1 MSLCFT
7 LAALILAASAAH
19 QPSLAGGSMISFASD
34 VQAQAKPNSQPETP
48 DAFLQRQMQRRH
60 IPGMQVVIARHGQII
75 LSRSFGV
82 ANLQDHTPVTKDTVF
97 AIYSI
102 TKAFTGVAATQLI
115 EQGKLDLTAP
125 VSRYL
130 DGLPSAWQPITIR
143 QLLTHTSGLPNIV
156 DNDTGGIIAPTE
168 QSAWAKVLAMPLAF
182 APGERFSYC
191 QTNYLLIGRIIDKL
205 SNQPFTQFITEQQLN
220 KLGMPLTTYGDFHTV
235 IPHGVRD
242 YSLVRGV
249 PDSAPISKRYVNEF
263 AEFSPGV
270 LTAAGLNTNAEELV
284 RWALAVQ
291 QGRFFR
297 DKASLDLLWTPG
309 SLNNGSTQ
317 GFSQLFNGYA
327 LGWPVLVRPEHRALA
342 PIGGGRAALF
352 VYPDDDLIIVILTNL
367 KRANPEDFVDKLASL
382 YIPSMKADTGFG
394 FPAASKA
401 LHAAV
406 MSSGG
411 YQQLNAALDHA
422 AAQGHPYKLSEQD
435 WEDLG
440 GHLFQIDQPE
450 DALIVLN
457 KNVALHPDVADAYD
471 ILAVIYHQ
479 LGNEPLHDK
488 NHQRFVE
495 LKAKE
500 PKP

>member
-205 SNQPFTQFITEQQLN
+205 EILRLIKRNPHPTDRRRWLLHLMPAARSRLQQA
-220 KLGMPLTTYGDFHTV
+220 GEYGDVT
-235 IPHGVRD
+235 
-242 YSLVRGV
+242 RG
-249 PDSAPISKRYVNEF
+249 E
-263 AEFSPGV
+263 
-270 LTAAGLNTNAEELV
+270 
-284 RWALAVQ
+284 ALAGVSEDDRQ
-291 QGRFFR
+291 H
-297 DKASLDLLWTPG
+297 LLRT
-309 SLNNGSTQ
+309 LETLKENLTQ
-317 GFSQLFNGYA
+317 A
-327 LGWPVLVRPEHRALA
+327 CDA
-342 PIGGGRAALF
+342 PFAGQ
-352 VYPDDDLIIVILTNL
+352 
-367 KRANPEDFVDKLASL
+367 KRASH
-382 YIPSMKADTGFG
+382 G
-394 FPAASKA
+394 
-401 LHAAV
+401 
-406 MSSGG
+406 
-411 YQQLNAALDHA
+411 
-422 AAQGHPYKLSEQD
+422 
-435 WEDLG
+435 
-440 GHLFQIDQPE
+440 
-450 DALIVLN
+450 
-457 KNVALHPDVADAYD
+457 
-471 ILAVIYHQ
+471 
-479 LGNEPLHDK
+479 
-488 NHQRFVE
+488 
-495 LKAKE
+495 
-500 PKP
+500 